1 MTAAAGQAIAVSLL
15 IVDDSPA
22 VRGMI
27 RAMLEGDGGI
37 RIVGEAATGG
47 EAVEMA
53 RKLRPA
59 VILMDLQM
67 PEMDGIE
74 ATGRIMSERA
84 VPIIA
89 FSSFTWGDDAKA
101 SIEML
106 AAGALDVMP
115 KPDLG
120 GGGSLR
126 ECSETLRRKIRTAS
140 RVAVVRHLRRSAP
153 PAHAGWRCPAPEEGR
168 AYQALGV
175 GASTGGPAA
184 LRELFS
190 GLPAGFPL
198 PVLVVQHIT
207 RGFTEGFVE
216 WLRQHTPL
224 AVRVA
229 EAHDRA
235 VPGTILLA
243 PEGRQLELLPGGEVR
258 AVSRVPSGVH
268 LPSADTLLSS
278 IAASCGKGGIG
289 VLLTGMGADG
299 VEGLLAIRKAGGL
312 TLAQSEGTCAVYGM
326 PREAVRRG
334 AALQVMSPAAM
345 AGFLRR
351 LAGNGAAGKGG
362 ERA

>member
-1 MTAAAGQAIAVSLL
+1 MKTAAAQGSPVSLL
-15 IVDDSPA
+15 VVDDSPA
-22 VRGMI
+22 VRDVI

-37 RIVGEAATGG
+37 RIVGEAGTGR

-53 RKLRPA
+53 RKMRPA

-74 ATGRIMSERA
+74 ATERIMSERA

-89 FSSFTWGDDAKA
+89 FSSFTWGGEAKA
-101 SIEML
+101 SIEMM
-106 AAGALDVMP
+106 AAGALDVMA

-120 GGGSLR
+120 GDGSLR

-140 RVAVVRHLRRSAP
+140 RVAVVRHLRRSVP
-153 PAHAGWRCPAPEEGR
+153 LPGAGWKCPGPEEGR
-168 AYQALGV
+168 TYKVLGV

-243 PEGRQLELLPGGEVR
+243 PEGRQLEVLPGGEVR
-258 AVSRVPSGVH
+258 AVSREPSGVH

-278 IAASCGKGGIG
+278 IAVSCGKSGIG

-299 VEGLLAIRKAGGL
+299 VEGLLAIRRAGGL
-312 TLAQSEGTCAVYGM
+312 TLAQNEGTCAVYGM

-334 AALQVMSPAAM
+334 AALQVMSPASM
-345 AGFLRR
+345 AGLLCR
-351 LAGNGAAGKGG
+351 LAGDGARNGEGDHG
-362 ERA
+362 